1 MDRRKHSQK
10 DDPQKAKKVIISW
23 LAHHD
28 PKAND
33 FNDHVVYIF
42 NHAICIGCFAFILG
56 TTIALIL
63 GNLFYNYIMNFFSL
77 PIILTVFFICWIPS
91 IFQYSIQI
99 IRKKP
104 LKNRTIKFL
113 TRFLYPL
120 GSIIFIFKSP
130 LWGFGLAIPAGY
142 FIIYIRK
149 LKEKTLL
156 SQTNT

>member
-1 MDRRKHSQK
+1 MCSQK
-10 DDPQKAKKVIISW
+10 DDPQKDKKVIIPW

-28 PKAND
+28 PNRND
-33 FNDHVVYIF
+33 FNDHVMYIF

-56 TTIALIL
+56 TTIALLL
-63 GNLFYNYIMNFFSL
+63 GNLFYNSIINFFSL
-77 PIILTVFFICWIPS
+77 QLILTFFFICWIPS
-91 IFQYSIQI
+91 IIQYSIQI

-113 TRFLYPL
+113 SRFLYPL

-142 FIIYIRK
+142 IILYIRK
-149 LKEKTLL
+149 VKEKSLP
-156 SQTNT
+156 SE

>member
-1 MDRRKHSQK
+1 MHNQK
-10 DDPQKAKKVIISW
+10 GDPQRDKKVIISW

-33 FNDHVVYIF
+33 FNDHVIYIF

-56 TTIALIL
+56 VTVGLIL
-63 GNLFYNYIMNFFSL
+63 GNLFYNYITNFFSL
-77 PIILTVFFICWIPS
+77 SIILTVFFICWIPS

-99 IRKKP
+99 IRKKS
-104 LKNRTIKFL
+104 LTNRTIKFL

-149 LKEKTLL
+149 LKEKTIVIE
-156 SQTNT
+156 